1 MAGKPTTQIAQQS
14 KTKNYTVKPGDS
26 LYTIAGKNM
35 AKVEQIKQLNGLK
48 SDTIHPGQV
57 LKIV

>member
-1 MAGKPTTQIAQQS
+1 
-14 KTKNYTVKPGDS
+14 VKPGDS